1 MNRHLSSEE
10 FSEWL
15 IGQRMPEWEE
25 HLRTCAGCAAEI
37 EKIQTPLGLFR
48 EAVREWSA
56 NEERR
61 SVAMPAQ
68 RRFGPLFVRVA
79 ATAVALAIL
88 IAIGIGGQNRRA
100 AGIERE
106 DEMLLG
112 QVQAAVSRPV
122 PATMQPVYD
131 LMVEEGAK

>member
-1 MNRHLSSEE
+1 MNRHLSSED

-15 IGQRMPEWEE
+15 LGQPTPECEE
-25 HLRTCAGCAAEI
+25 HLRTCAGCAAELD
-37 EKIQTPLGLFR
+37 KIQAPLGLFR

-61 SVAMPAQ
+61 SVAMPA
-68 RRFGPLFVRVA
+68 RSRSGLLWVRVA